1 MSFGILGTMYRYTIT
16 GNDWLTPSIMLLTLQ
31 RNPNDHKVIGYI
43 PGQYAAIAY
52 THDGRPSYARCFSIT
67 SSPTD
72 PDILQ
77 FSIRVQGR
85 FTRALRKIEPGNTI
99 HVRGP
104 YGGFV
109 LDPTKHEDVIFIAGG
124 IGIAPFMS
132 MLRHMSATNYPH
144 KVSLLYS
151 IHEQKDIAFVD
162 ELRTLERVMPNLHIV
177 YAVSKGEVDTLAGQE
192 VVQGRLGAETLNAAI
207 EGHPDEKTI
216 FICGPP
222 TFMKSMV
229 DLSRRL
235 SMPSASII
243 TEAFNQGNSKQTGKV
258 MSWPRN
264 MYILGSLGVAAG
276 AFAIMVSD
284 IIKHLPATPLVD
296 AASARSELHGK
307 NNRESDLDDIIR
319 KFLSNLGDGREDS
332 PSASQATSAANATNT
347 TTPTTTTSTTS
358 QKVTTTSTTST
369 STSTPTTTTTTPSTP
384 TPTPAPPKPV
394 CTTSAS
400 GITTCN

>member
-1 MSFGILGTMYRYTIT
+1 MYFVIICVMYRYTIKS
-16 GNDWLTPSIMLLTLQ
+16 NEWLTPGIILLTLQ
-31 RNPNDHKVIGYI
+31 RDPKDRKVIGYI

-72 PDILQ
+72 PGVLQ

-85 FTRALRKIEPGNTI
+85 FTRALSQIEAGNPI
-99 HVRGP
+99 VVRGA

-109 LDPTKHEDVIFIAGG
+109 LDPSKHAEVIFIAGG

-132 MLRHMSATNYPH
+132 MLRHMSATNYSH

-151 IHEQKDIAFVD
+151 VHEQTDIAFVD
-162 ELRTLERVMPNLHIV
+162 ELRTLERAMPNLHIV
-177 YAVSKGEVDTLAGQE
+177 YAVSKGDTDTLAGQE
-192 VVQGRLGAETLNAAI
+192 VMQGRLDATTLNTAI
-207 EGHPDEKTI
+207 DGRPDEKTI

-222 TFMKSMV
+222 AFMKSMV

-235 SMPSASII
+235 SVPSSSII
-243 TEAFNQGNSKQTGKV
+243 TEAFNQGNIKQTGKV
-258 MSWPRN
+258 LSWPRN

-284 IIKHLPATPLVD
+284 IIKHLPTTPLVD
-296 AASARSELHGK
+296 ATSARSELHSK
-307 NNRESDLDDIIR
+307 SNRESDIDDLIR

-332 PSASQATSAANATNT
+332 PTASQAVTAANAANTASTPTNT
-347 TTPTTTTSTTS
+347 TSTST
-358 QKVTTTSTTST
+358 QKAASTTPAT
-369 STSTPTTTTTTPSTP
+369 STSTPTTTTTSTTTPK
-384 TPTPAPPKPV
+384 PAPKPV

-400 GITTCN
+400 GVTTCN

>member
-1 MSFGILGTMYRYTIT
+1 MSFGILDTMYRYTIT
-16 GNDWLTPSIMLLTLQ
+16 GNDWLTPSIMLLTLR
-31 RNPNDHKVIGYI
+31 RNPSDHKVIGYI

-85 FTRALRKIEPGNTI
+85 FTRALSQIEAGNPI
-99 HVRGP
+99 VVRGA

-109 LDPTKHEDVIFIAGG
+109 LDPSKHAEVIFIAGG
-124 IGIAPFMS
+124 IGIAPFIS
-132 MLRHMSATNYPH
+132 MLRHMSATNYSH

-151 IHEQKDIAFVD
+151 VHEQTDIAFVD
-162 ELRTLERVMPNLHIV
+162 ELRTLERAMPNLHIV
-177 YAVSKGEVDTLAGQE
+177 YAVSKGDTDKLAGQA
-192 VVQGRLGAETLNAAI
+192 VLRGRLDATTLNTAI
-207 EGHPDEKTI
+207 DGRPDEKTI

-235 SMPSASII
+235 SVPSASII
-243 TEAFNQGNSKQTGKV
+243 TEAFNQGNIKQTGKV
-258 MSWPRN
+258 LSWPRN

-296 AASARSELHGK
+296 AASARSELHSK
-307 NNRESDLDDIIR
+307 NNRESDIDAIIR

-332 PSASQATSAANATNT
+332 PSAVQATNT
-347 TTPTTTTSTTS
+347 ANTANTTTTPTATTSTSTKKAATPTTTTNSTT
-358 QKVTTTSTTST
+358 
-369 STSTPTTTTTTPSTP
+369 PTATTTPTP
-384 TPTPAPPKPV
+384 NPTPAPAPKPV

-400 GITTCN
+400 GVTTCN